1 MISAQAIESVAP
13 DQAALAAASKIK
25 RTAWAALGKDE
36 GRQLAWG
43 ECSGSGSAPYRI
55 SLDMNDLAAKCTCPS
70 RKFPCKHALGLMLV
84 ALDAPQALAPT
95 PAPDW
100 VLDWLSR
107 RRPSASAKPPGA
119 EASAA
124 RPTVSLER
132 ASEPEEPGP
141 ADEKAEARAA
151 AQRER
156 VRAKREESVLA
167 GLDELDR
174 WIGDEID
181 AGLAAFPQRAPQR
194 CRIAAQR
201 LVDAKA
207 PALATRLDALPAEL
221 LGLPE
226 DERGRHAIEVLG
238 SLHLLGEA
246 YRRQERLP
254 APLRSD
260 VRRLVG
266 WTVERQE
273 LLDEPSALRV
283 TAPWRVAAVH
293 SEVQPDRLRRVETW
307 LMRGDEGDPGFAV
320 LIDFVPLA
328 SGQGGSAYVPGEAF
342 DAELVFYPSTAPL
355 RAVIA
360 SRGEARHIEWP
371 NAGLS
376 LAAALDAYETLCASH
391 PWLSGWPFVIEG
403 GRIAGIPGTGL
414 WLMQDSDAVPIAP
427 RQQQDAL
434 ALTAAELSRVAGLWD
449 GRNFALLAAQTSLGP
464 WHSS

>member
-70 RKFPCKHALGLMLV
+70 RKFPCKHALGMMLV
-84 ALDAPQALAPT
+84 ALDEPQALAPT
-95 PAPDW
+95 PAPEW

-107 RRPSASAKPPGA
+107 RRPSASARPPGA

-124 RPTVSLER
+124 RPNVSLER

-141 ADEKAEARAA
+141 TDEKAEARAA

-238 SLHLLGEA
+238 SLHLLAEA

-254 APLRSD
+254 ASLRSD

-283 TAPWRVAAVH
+283 TAPWLVAAVH
-293 SEVQPDRLRRVETW
+293 SEVQPDRLRRIETW

-328 SGQGGSAYVPGEAF
+328 SGQGDRPTFRAKLLTRSWCSIPRQRRCAPSSRHAARRGISNGRGRGCRLPPPSMLTRLSA
-342 DAELVFYPSTAPL
+342 
-355 RAVIA
+355 RA
-360 SRGEARHIEWP
+360 
-371 NAGLS
+371 
-376 LAAALDAYETLCASH
+376 
-391 PWLSGWPFVIEG
+391 
-403 GRIAGIPGTGL
+403 IPGCPAGR
-414 WLMQDSDAVPIAP
+414 SSS
-427 RQQQDAL
+427 R
-434 ALTAAELSRVAGLWD
+434 AAGSRAFPERGF
-449 GRNFALLAAQTSLGP
+449 G
-464 WHSS
+464 

>member
-1 MISAQAIESVAP
+1 MHVPQPEIPVQARARPDAGRARRAAGAGAGARTRLGAGLAVAP
-13 DQAALAAASKIK
+13 
-25 RTAWAALGKDE
+25 AALGV
-36 GRQLAWG
+36 RQ
-43 ECSGSGSAPYRI
+43 
-55 SLDMNDLAAKCTCPS
+55 AA
-70 RKFPCKHALGLMLV
+70 G
-84 ALDAPQALAPT
+84 D
-95 PAPDW
+95 
-100 VLDWLSR
+100 
-107 RRPSASAKPPGA
+107 GG
-119 EASAA
+119 SAA

-238 SLHLLGEA
+238 SLHLLAEA

-273 LLDEPSALRV
+273 LMDDSSALRV
-283 TAPWRVAAVH
+283 SAPWLVAAVH
-293 SEVQPDRLRRVETW
+293 SEVQPDRLRRIETW
-307 LMRGDEGDPGFAV
+307 LMRGEEGDPGFAV

-360 SRGEARHIEWP
+360 SRGEARQIEWP
-371 NAGLS
+371 NAGRSLS
-376 LAAALDAYETLCASH
+376 SALDHYEALCASH

-414 WLMQDSDAVPIAP
+414 WLMQDSEAVPIAP
-427 RQQQDAL
+427 AAAAGRARADRRGAL
-434 ALTAAELSRVAGLWD
+434 ARRRPVGRAQLCAARRADVARPLACELKPLR
-449 GRNFALLAAQTSLGP
+449 
-464 WHSS
+464 